1 LRGDDGHMAA
11 AAVEHEQVERP
22 TCWCC
27 GNTFDERDLSRLGT
41 HPEVGVCAG
50 CAQWLHRRAR
60 SSADTGARTPAAVTR
75 RTMGA
80 VRGRVMR
87 AGLQD
92 WPVLGPLLRRLDRHL
107 P

>member
-1 LRGDDGHMAA
+1 MAA
-11 AAVEHEQVERP
+11 EAIAPQQVERP

-27 GNTFDERDLSRLGT
+27 GNTFDEQDLSRLGS

-50 CAQWLHRRAR
+50 CAHWLYRRAR
-60 SSADTGARTPAAVTR
+60 SSAATGARTPGAMVRRGVAA
-75 RTMGA
+75 A
-80 VRGRVMR
+80 RGRVMR

-92 WPVLGPLLRRLDRHL
+92 WPVLGPLLRRLDKHL